1 MSYLTEPPKEHPSA
15 YMIEDRG
22 NLEEMSRLE
31 VQGKMLTKGMGGVL
45 PELPDPTSLRHV
57 LDVGCGTGDWLIELA
72 LTAPGIKRLVGVDV
86 SLKIVEYARARAK
99 AEAIDERVQFQTMD
113 ALRILQFPANSFD
126 LVNQRFGFSWLR
138 TWEWR
143 KILLEYHRVTRPGGI
158 IRITEPHITGENNS
172 PALTTLN
179 ALALQAHYCSGRLF
193 APGGDGV
200 IHALEPLM
208 RRHALQDVQTQLH
221 TLVYRAGT
229 VEAQYAYE
237 DVKLFYRVGLPF
249 FQKWTRLPTD
259 YQQIYQQALKD
270 MRQPDF
276 VSTWTLL
283 TVWGTKPM
291 YGEPLLMRGLR

>member
-1 MSYLTEPPKEHPSA
+1 MSYPKEPPKEHPST
-15 YMIEDRG
+15 YIVEDRA
-22 NLEEMSRLE
+22 NLDEMARLE
-31 VQGKMLTKGMGGVL
+31 VQDKMLTQWMGGVL
-45 PELPDPTSLRHV
+45 PELPDPPPLHQV

-72 LTAPGIKRLVGVDV
+72 LTVPGIKRLVGVDV

-113 ALRILQFPANSFD
+113 ALRILEFPDASFD

-179 ALALQAHYCSGRLF
+179 ALALQAHHSSGRLF

-200 IHALEPLM
+200 IHALEPLV
-208 RRHALQDVQTQLH
+208 RRYGLQDVQTQLH
-221 TLVYRAGT
+221 TVVHRVGS
-229 VEAQYAYE
+229 VEDQYAYE

-249 FQKWTRLPTD
+249 LQKWIRLPTD
-259 YQQIYQQALKD
+259 YQEIYQQALKD
-270 MRQPDF
+270 MQQPDF

-291 YGEPLLMRGLR
+291 RGLRY